1 MYDPFSFY
9 ISLFSYFLSPLLIF
23 CFLIL
28 SFFIYFFDILYVILT
43 IMDTVILVSR
53 YYIFQSHVNDFST
66 QLIKFYL
73 QVFILQ

>member
-1 MYDPFSFY
+1 MLY
-9 ISLFSYFLSPLLIF
+9 LLLWTPL
-23 CFLIL
+23 
-28 SFFIYFFDILYVILT
+28 
-43 IMDTVILVSR
+43 ILVSR